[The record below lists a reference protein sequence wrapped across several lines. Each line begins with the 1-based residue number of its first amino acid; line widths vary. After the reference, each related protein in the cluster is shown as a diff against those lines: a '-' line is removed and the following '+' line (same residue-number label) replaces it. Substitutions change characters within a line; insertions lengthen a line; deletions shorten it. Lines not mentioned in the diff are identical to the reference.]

1 MLTIELLRYG
11 YVLLFIAAGLE
22 GDASLLTATFLA
34 HRGYFSLAGVIV
46 TAAAATCCANQV
58 YYWLGRRHARAA
70 LDRLHTHRFF
80 GWMSRSL
87 AQHAPLL
94 LFVSR
99 FLYGLRIAIPL
110 GCGAAGMRPVVFV
123 LLDLAGAVLWST
135 VIGLAGW
142 AIGQSLEVL
151 IGDVRRH
158 EGLVALGVLA
168 VALAI
173 LAFRGRDYRGAV
185 VAEKLLVTHEPPLA
199 VSEHGTKESGGGQ
212 SR

>member
-1 MLTIELLRYG
+1 MLTTELLQYG
-11 YVLLFIAAGLE
+11 YVLLFIAAALE

-34 HRGYFSLAGVIV
+34 HRGYFSLPGVIA
-46 TAAAATCCANQV
+46 TAAVATCSANQV

-70 LDRLHTHRFF
+70 LDRLHAHRFF
-80 GWMSRSL
+80 GWLRKSL
-87 AQHAPLL
+87 GQHSPLL

-110 GCGAAGMRPVVFV
+110 GCGAVGMRPIVFLGLDV
-123 LLDLAGAVLWST
+123 LGAVLWSV

-158 EGLVALGVLA
+158 EALVAVGLLA
-168 VALAI
+168 VMMVI

-185 VAEKLLVTHEPPLA
+185 VAEKLLVTHEPPN
-199 VSEHGTKESGGGQ
+199 SGTGEAG
-212 SR
+212 

>member
-1 MLTIELLRYG
+1 MLTTELLRYG
-11 YVLLFIAAGLE
+11 YVLLFIAAAVE

-46 TAAAATCCANQV
+46 TAATATCCANQV

-70 LDRLHTHRFF
+70 LDRLHSHRFF
-80 GWMSRSL
+80 GWMRRSL
-87 AQHAPLL
+87 AQHSPAL

-110 GCGAAGMRPVVFV
+110 GCGAVGMRPVVFAA
-123 LLDLAGAVLWST
+123 LDLAGAALWSAI
-135 VIGLAGW
+135 IGLAGW

-151 IGDVRRH
+151 IGDIRRH
-158 EGLVALGVLA
+158 EGLVALAMLA
-168 VALAI
+168 VVLGI
-173 LAFRGRDYRGAV
+173 LAFRGRDYSGAV
-185 VAEKLLVTHEPPLA
+185 VAEKLLVTHEPA
-199 VSEHGTKESGGGQ
+199 DSGGGR

>member
-1 MLTIELLRYG
+1 
-11 YVLLFIAAGLE
+11 
-22 GDASLLTATFLA
+22 
-34 HRGYFSLAGVIV
+34 
-46 TAAAATCCANQV
+46 V

-80 GWMSRSL
+80 GWLRQALGRHS
-87 AQHAPLL
+87 PLL

-110 GCGAAGMRPVVFV
+110 GCGAVGMRPLVF
-123 LLDLAGAVLWST
+123 LGLDVAGAALWSL

-151 IGDVRRH
+151 IGDIRRH
-158 EGLVALGVLA
+158 EALVALTVL
-168 VALAI
+168 VAALII

-185 VAEKLLVTHEPPLA
+185 VAEKLLVTHEPPN
-199 VSEHGTKESGGGQ
+199 SGGDG